1 MVPGKGG
8 GRQLWPR
15 FPRLSAAAITVSR
28 QETGRACWAGPRPL
42 AVSRGQAFWLDLIHL
57 GAPPPPSF
65 PSPSWHPSPSS
76 GRPESSSSGEL
87 SPHRAAPG
95 RQETTAESGMA
106 SPGREE
112 EDGGGGLLGGAG
124 APAERL
130 AKASE
135 LFLLCDKEAKGF
147 ITRADLQRLQ
157 HELPLTPEQLDGV
170 FESLDRGHTGFLTPR
185 EFSLGLGAFLGAED
199 VPPGSPDT
207 ETFESGWGP
216 RRADGEEEEEGGG
229 PFWASMEQLGAAPAL
244 REQQEV
250 RALWV
255 RLHREH
261 PDLLST
267 FEDVLVHASSCLG
280 EAARERETVEQA
292 LWRRESDHEKEIRC
306 LYEELEQQIHAERQ
320 RLQSQD
326 SSQQDRLSHLAQELQ
341 SRDQELERAGR
352 RHRELE
358 QQLEQRTSEQLETRL
373 RNAQLW
379 LANEELRAQ
388 LEQSRAQLEAAHE
401 QLLRLRQEARAQE
414 EEKHRDVVMVSR
426 NMQKEKHSLH
436 RQLELLRD
444 LNRRLRDER
453 DAFEA
458 KKLGSGRRRK
468 AVAPPGCGCCAC
480 DGSPRPPVPGRP
492 GAHPQ

>member
-95 RQETTAESGMA
+95 RQVGTRGAPPAGGRAELLSAPVAGAGPALSAPSPFPGGTAAAASSGSRA
-106 SPGREE
+106 PLLTAPDPGQ
-112 EDGGGGLLGGAG
+112 GGGVRV
-124 APAERL
+124 PPPPP
-130 AKASE
+130 
-135 LFLLCDKEAKGF
+135 
-147 ITRADLQRLQ
+147 QRLQ

-352 RHRELE
+352 RHREDHVLSF
-358 QQLEQRTSEQLETRL
+358 L
-373 RNAQLW
+373 
-379 LANEELRAQ
+379 
-388 LEQSRAQLEAAHE
+388 
-401 QLLRLRQEARAQE
+401 
-414 EEKHRDVVMVSR
+414 
-426 NMQKEKHSLH
+426 
-436 RQLELLRD
+436 
-444 LNRRLRDER
+444 DEP
-453 DAFEA
+453 
-458 KKLGSGRRRK
+458 
-468 AVAPPGCGCCAC
+468 VHPG
-480 DGSPRPPVPGRP
+480 PTQVP
-492 GAHPQ
+492 